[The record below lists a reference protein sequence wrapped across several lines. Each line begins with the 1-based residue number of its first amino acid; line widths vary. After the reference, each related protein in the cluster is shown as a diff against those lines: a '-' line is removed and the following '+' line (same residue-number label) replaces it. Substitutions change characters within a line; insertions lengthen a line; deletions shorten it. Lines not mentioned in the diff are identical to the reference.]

1 MSEVV
6 WRWARRLRRNTTDDA
21 AEGMPIFWMHWA
33 NFSTLSSTRSSS
45 SSCGARR
52 ASPRFLFFLRGRMS
66 WVVGVE
72 SEQSAALSFWLEPAE
87 ARCGAVAS
95 GTGLWPERS
104 ETSAALLCGKR
115 RVGTGL
121 RSEGRGEGGIAR
133 RGSYVVV
140 LANFVSS
147 RRCRRCA
154 GPPVSSA
161 EWWGAGS
168 LTNVEKN
175 NKRNTLWSAA
185 TRLEHKQLS
194 LSLSHTHTL
203 SLSLWITH
211 RPGKTGRTLMKR

>member
-45 SSCGARR
+45 SPCGARR

-72 SEQSAALSFWLEPAE
+72 SEQSAALSL
-87 ARCGAVAS
+87 ARAGRGAVSRAVAS

-104 ETSAALLCGKR
+104 ETSAALQCGKR

-161 EWWGAGS
+161 EWGGGRVTGAA
-168 LTNVEKN
+168 LTMLQPQAKQN
-175 NKRNTLWSAA
+175 RNRGGRVPLPNWNT
-185 TRLEHKQLS
+185 K
-194 LSLSHTHTL
+194 TL
-203 SLSLWITH
+203 SVEHTQA
-211 RPGKTGRTLMKR
+211 